1 MSEAGNYLWI
11 ESWARM
17 QVSEV
22 VEAAGKRFYYPQT
35 QDLRFHQ
42 TLEINSIN
50 YLEILQICVLRL
62 KN

>member
-1 MSEAGNYLWI
+1 
-11 ESWARM
+11 M

-22 VEAAGKRFYYPQT
+22 VEAAGKRFYYPLT